1 MSGTLPLTFEP
12 PSPLRSTAPADSLPA
27 YRYLNRILK
36 LRTAE
41 KRCQA
46 LAEIAD
52 PDTRAVVRF
61 YVEDHFARLHRRPLP
76 DLARIQMEEGAQT
89 TRSPPCNP
97 STP

>member
-1 MSGTLPLTFEP
+1 MSGTLPLAFEP
-12 PSPLRSTAPADSLPA
+12 PSPLRGTAPGDSLPA
-27 YRYLNRILK
+27 YRHLNRILK

-46 LAEIAD
+46 LAEIANA
-52 PDTRAVVRF
+52 DTRAVVRF

-76 DLARIQMEEGAQT
+76 DLARIQIEEGAT
-89 TRSPPCNP
+89 TVRNQPCKP

>member
-1 MSGTLPLTFEP
+1 VSGTLPLAFEP
-12 PSPLRSTAPADSLPA
+12 PSPLRSAAPAESLPA
-27 YRYLNRILK
+27 YRYLDRILK
-36 LRTAE
+36 LRTAD
-41 KRCQA
+41 KRRLA

-89 TRSPPCNP
+89 VRSQPCKP